1 MIEIDWLLIEGDYY
15 WLVIR
20 VFNLLL
26 MAWTM
31 MRLQVII
38 HYRVQL
44 LRVIL
49 LRVIQFK
56 KNRRLL
62 RVYINNK
69 RIIKGLLI
77 SG

>member
-1 MIEIDWLLIEGDYY
+1 MIEIDWLLIESDYY

-26 MAWTM
+26 MAWRM

-44 LRVIL
+44 LRVIS

-56 KNRRLL
+56 KIRRLL
-62 RVYINNK
+62 RVHINK